1 MKAFRVDVNINDQ
14 RIANRMDEFLS
25 KLLPM
30 VKQQVYKGAYKY
42 TPYLNGDL
50 VDSADA
56 SSKDSTPYLVYNI
69 AYAKYQYYADGR
81 APHSDFPGRT
91 KFPHPLATCMWVE
104 RYLAAGGRDDIQR
117 VIEDAPQTL
126 GF

>member
-30 VKQQVYKGAYKY
+30 VKQQVYKGAYQY

-50 VDSADA
+50 VNSADA
-56 SSKDSTPYLVYNI
+56 SSKDSTPCLVYNI
-69 AYAKYQYYADGR
+69 AYAKYQYYAGGR
-81 APHSDFPGRT
+81 APNDFPGRT
-91 KFPHPLATCMWVE
+91 KNVHPLATCLWVE
-104 RYLAAGGRDDIQR
+104 RYLAGGGMDEIQR
-117 VIEDAPQTL
+117 LIADAPQIL
-126 GF
+126 RF